1 MAFNAGEFH
10 GVKAVT
16 SGRRCAIALW
26 FTLNKEVKKLDEA
39 TRTSAY
45 LWLEKKWQEQQENFE
60 SLESRQTTV
69 TESKGNKDEL

>member
-26 FTLNKEVKKLDEA
+26 FTLNKEVEKPDEA

-45 LWLEKKWQEQQENFE
+45 LWLEKHWQQQQGHFE
-60 SLESRQTTV
+60 SIESRQTSV